1 MKPFAGFT
9 SSETFTQVPDTLF
22 RLLGEIDDL
31 NELKVTLY
39 VLWRIEHMEG
49 AFRQICRS
57 EILEDQAFMQGLPL
71 KSLDAGLA
79 LAVERGTLLL
89 VRNAQGGF
97 YFLNSPRGRASAEA
111 MQKGDWRAS
120 AGVSAPPRE
129 VPNSFKLYEEN
140 IGPLTPLIA
149 DTLKD
154 AEKTYSPEWL
164 AEAIELAVK
173 QNARKWNY
181 VEAILRRWKE
191 EGRAEKQ
198 NRRDDQASRGGD
210 VARKVEDFLKPKR

>member
-1 MKPFAGFT
+1 MTPFNGFS

-49 AFRQICRS
+49 AFRQISRS
-57 EILEDQAFMQGLPL
+57 EILEDENFIQAFAPDA
-71 KSLDAGLA
+71 LDAGLE
-79 LAVERGTLLL
+79 LAVRRGTLLL
-89 VRNAQGGF
+89 VKNGQGGF

-120 AGVSAPPRE
+120 ASVSSPPRD
-129 VPNSFKLYEEN
+129 VPNVFRLYEEN

-154 AEKTYSPEWL
+154 AEQTYSPEWL
-164 AEAIELAVK
+164 VEAIGLAVK

-198 NRRDDQASRGGD
+198 NRRDAQAIRGSE
-210 VARKVEDFLKPKR
+210 VTRKVEEFLKPKR

>member
-1 MKPFAGFT
+1 MTFNGFS
-9 SSETFTQVPDTLF
+9 SSETFIQVPDALF
-22 RLLGEIDDL
+22 RLLGEINDL

-57 EILEDQAFMQGLPL
+57 EIIEDEDFMQGISP
-71 KSLDAGLA
+71 KGLDAGLA
-79 LAVERGTLLL
+79 QAVRRGTLLL
-89 VRNAQGGF
+89 VKNDQGGF

-120 AGVSAPPRE
+120 ARVSSPPR
-129 VPNSFKLYEEN
+129 VIPNVFKLYEEN
-140 IGPLTPLIA
+140 IGPLTPMIA

-154 AEKTYSPEWL
+154 AEQTYSPEWL
-164 AEAIELAVK
+164 AEAIEVAVK

-181 VEAILRRWKE
+181 VDAILRRWKE

-198 NRRDDQASRGGD
+198 NRRDPEASRGGD
-210 VARKVEDFLKPKR
+210 VTRKVEDFLKPKR

>member
-1 MKPFAGFT
+1 M
-9 SSETFTQVPDTLF
+9 
-22 RLLGEIDDL
+22 LGEIDDL
-31 NELKVTLY
+31 SELKVTLY

-57 EILEDQAFMQGLPL
+57 EIIEDGDFMQRF
-71 KSLDAGLA
+71 SSAALDAGLD
-79 LAVERGTLLL
+79 LAVRRGTLLL
-89 VRNAQGGF
+89 VEHDQGGF

-111 MQKGDWRAS
+111 MKNGNWRAS
-120 AGVSAPPRE
+120 AIVSSPPRQ
-129 VPNSFKLYEEN
+129 VPNAFTLYEEN

-154 AEKTYSPEWL
+154 AEELYSAEWL

-198 NRRDDQASRGGD
+198 NRRDTQAVRGSE
-210 VARKVEDFLKPKR
+210 VTRKVEEFLKPRR